1 MERRTSG
8 AEAHQPDSRVARL
21 KAVPFVHQRNSKVV
35 AIQAAAINRSNL
47 IWSAR
52 LSSNQ
57 SSSYIVK
64 KAVDPLIWT
73 ALKFNRPYGTE
84 STPTMRGRA
93 EAAPFVQS
101 FAHFVICR
109 FALSRVFWIAA
120 LVAGDGGE
128 GLRD

>member
-1 MERRTSG
+1 M
-8 AEAHQPDSRVARL
+8 
-21 KAVPFVHQRNSKVV
+21 V
-35 AIQAAAINRSNL
+35 AIQAAAHQQKQPYL
-47 IWSAR
+47 VQLR

-101 FAHFVICR
+101 SLAR
-109 FALSRVFWIAA
+109 L
-120 LVAGDGGE
+120 D
-128 GLRD
+128 